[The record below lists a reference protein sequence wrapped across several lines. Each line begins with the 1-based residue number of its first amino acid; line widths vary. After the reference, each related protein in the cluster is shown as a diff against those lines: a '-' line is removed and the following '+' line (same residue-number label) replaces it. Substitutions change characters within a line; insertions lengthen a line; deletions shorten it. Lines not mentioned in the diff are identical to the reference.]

1 MRKMNVC
8 LAGVAVFSA
17 ISLPAA
23 AVMFHVSDNWPV
35 SITAFPERPP
45 ALSPEGK
52 PIRVI
57 SLQGVASLRERNAP
71 RHQQL
76 QPEMKPQRAAE
87 LRAAALT
94 PRNVPKQRLVSMQ
107 RTTRVTAIPPKR
119 AFAIGSLY

>member
-23 AVMFHVSDNWPV
+23 AVMFHVSDNQPV
-35 SITAFPERPP
+35 SITAFPERPA

-57 SLQGVASLRERNAP
+57 SLQGFASLRELDAP
-71 RHQQL
+71 TPQHL
-76 QPEMKPQRAAE
+76 QPEMRPQQVAVLSAAT
-87 LRAAALT
+87 LT
-94 PRNVPKQRLVSMQ
+94 PSNAPKQRLVSTQ
-107 RTTRVTAIPPKR
+107 RISRVTAIPAKR

>member
-1 MRKMNVC
+1 MRKMNVF
-8 LAGVAVFSA
+8 LAGLAVFSA

-23 AVMFHVSDNWPV
+23 AVMFHASDNRPV

-57 SLQGVASLRERNAP
+57 SLQGFASLRERDAF
-71 RHQQL
+71 RRQQL
-76 QPEMKPQRAAE
+76 QPEMKPEQAAE
-87 LRAAALT
+87 LPAAALT
-94 PRNVPKQRLVSMQ
+94 SRNVPKQRLVSM
-107 RTTRVTAIPPKR
+107 RRMTPVTAIPAKR